1 MSILNKAGFIKSLS
15 LLAALQFLASTPHAN
30 ENNADVIGRW
40 KIAAV
45 LDSSEIAALSDRQA
59 RRLVGK
65 TLAISN
71 DKLEFAGRVCKKP
84 DFDRTQE
91 EPVKYFRESAH
102 ASAAK
107 LGLPTPVTVVHVSCT
122 YVYPKSADELVV
134 HWRGFFFNAVRQR
147 K

>member
-1 MSILNKAGFIKSLS
+1 MSTLNTALAVKSLS
-15 LLAALQFLASTPHAN
+15 LFAALQFLASTSHAN
-30 ENNADVIGRW
+30 ESNADVIGSW
-40 KIAAV
+40 KIVAV
-45 LDSSEIAALSDRQA
+45 LDSSEIAALTDEQA
-59 RRLVGK
+59 RRLIGK
-65 TLAISN
+65 TLTISS

-122 YVYPKSADELVV
+122 YVYPKFPDELVV
-134 HWRGFFFNAVRQR
+134 HWKGFFFNAMRLR